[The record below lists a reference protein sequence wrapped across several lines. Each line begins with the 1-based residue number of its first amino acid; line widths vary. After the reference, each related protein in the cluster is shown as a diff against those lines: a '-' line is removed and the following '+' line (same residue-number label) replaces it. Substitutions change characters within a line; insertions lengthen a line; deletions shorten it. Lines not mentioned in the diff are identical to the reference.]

1 MMDDIDAKEVTR
13 MILYLEG
20 AKYEHHQQCEECR
33 TYGFVQGCEQGRAMQ
48 AAREKWAGINVR
60 LNR

>member
-1 MMDDIDAKEVTR
+1 MDDIDAKEVTR

-33 TYGFVQGCEQGRAMQ
+33 QYGFEQGRALQ
-48 AAREKWAGINVR
+48 EARTKWAEINVR
-60 LNR
+60 LKR